1 MEETSFTYYFEE
13 IFPDYESWEYFI
25 EQSSNIDLT
34 ISENALFDQYCYNLL
49 FRHFNHQNI
58 RYTSIDA
65 FLGELLNV
73 YENKFAQFKR
83 QKKLVDKIHNL
94 TDDDLQ
100 LVTTALTNMAN
111 NPNDEVSDPLQ
122 PLSYISAQTFEQM
135 QSNKLKA
142 YLDALNNMPSLNIYQ
157 FFKANNKDEMGFEDL
172 FMNVQ
177 PKIIYLYER
186 GDE

>member
-13 IFPDYESWEYFI
+13 IFPDYESWQYFI
-25 EQSSNIDLT
+25 EQSSNIDMT
-34 ISENALFDQYCYNLL
+34 NADNVVFDEYCFGLL

-58 RYTSIDA
+58 RYSSIDA

-73 YENKFAQFKR
+73 YENKFEQFKKEKALIDTIY
-83 QKKLVDKIHNL
+83 QLSNE
-94 TDDDLQ
+94 DLQ
-100 LVTTALTNMAN
+100 LVSTALTNMAN
-111 NPNDEVSDPLQ
+111 NPNDDVENPLA
-122 PLSYISAQTFEQM
+122 PLSFISAQTYQQM

-142 YLDALNNMPSLNIYQ
+142 YLDALNNMPSLNIYK

-177 PKIIYLYER
+177 PKIVYLYER
-186 GDE
+186 EGE